1 MKIKILML
9 LGLLFLQNSQVI
21 AADKFSICSSGG
33 FYSGAENKFL
43 SGLALYMANKNNVIK
58 DPECTS
64 NWKAGERVAR
74 NFSETGKLTN
84 DFERTVVERATEFSD
99 QVYAKISNGI
109 DLDE

>member
-1 MKIKILML
+1 M
-9 LGLLFLQNSQVI
+9 QNSQVI

-43 SGLALYMANKNNVIK
+43 SGLALYMANKYNVIK

-74 NFSETGKLTN
+74 NFTETGKLTN